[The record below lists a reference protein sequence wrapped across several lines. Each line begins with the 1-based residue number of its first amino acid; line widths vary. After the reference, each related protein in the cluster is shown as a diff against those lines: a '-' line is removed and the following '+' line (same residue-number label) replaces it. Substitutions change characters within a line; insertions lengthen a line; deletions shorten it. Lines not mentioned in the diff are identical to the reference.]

1 MPKNP
6 DRETAWAA
14 DQPLESIPALAWQML
29 ADGAARATAA
39 FHTPVL
45 ATQAEAGPELRTV
58 VLRAADP
65 EQQLLICHTDL
76 RSPKLRQISLRN
88 STVWLFYDALAKVQL
103 RIKAV
108 ATLHQ
113 GDELARQRWQA
124 SSEQSRQCYRNRLA
138 PGAEVEDPDDAI
150 LALPDDGFVNFAVI
164 RSQVQSLEW
173 LYLRA
178 AGHRRARFVF
188 NNGQWQGAW
197 LAP

>member
-1 MPKNP
+1 MPNNRDHQP
-6 DRETAWAA
+6 AWNA

-29 ADGAARATAA
+29 ADGASRPAAA

-45 ATQAEAGPELRTV
+45 ATQAETGPELRTV
-58 VLRAADP
+58 VLRAAEAD
-65 EQQLLICHTDL
+65 QQTLICHTDL
-76 RSPKLRQISLRN
+76 RSPKLRELSLRN

-103 RIKAV
+103 RIKGV

-124 SSEQSRQCYRNRLA
+124 SSERSRQCYRHRLA
-138 PGAEVEDPDDAI
+138 PGNEVEDPDDAL

-173 LYLRA
+173 LYLRS

-188 NNGQWQGAW
+188 KHEQWQGAW